1 MSLIFLNNDKYKRE
15 IVFFFFLYITL
26 IISFFL
32 GENSTGGAI
41 QDYFNQKNASQG
53 FASEFLKTLYEYDKF
68 ETRHSPVLIIFLAF
82 LVNVDNE

>member
-1 MSLIFLNNDKYKRE
+1 MSLNFLDNDKYKRE

-41 QDYFNQKNASQG
+41 GDY
-53 FASEFLKTLYEYDKF
+53 
-68 ETRHSPVLIIFLAF
+68 LIRKERPEHLLQIF
-82 LVNVDNE
+82 